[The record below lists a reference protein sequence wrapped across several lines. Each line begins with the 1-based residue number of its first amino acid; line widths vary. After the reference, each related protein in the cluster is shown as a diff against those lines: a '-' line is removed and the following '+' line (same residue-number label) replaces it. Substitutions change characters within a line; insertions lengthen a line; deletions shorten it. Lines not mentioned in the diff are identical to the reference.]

1 MVPDQSGDHVSTQVL
16 VIEDHPLYRTALVDL
31 VGAMSGWTVAGQY
44 ADAESALADPIDAD
58 VVLLD
63 LGLPGM
69 DGLAAIGALREQ
81 RPRSAVLVLTMNE
94 EPAILT
100 AAIRAGAHGYLV
112 KGAEPEDIERA
123 LQGVARGQAVF
134 GEQVAGALLAQAA
147 RRSPAAGPSS
157 FPQLTSR
164 EVEVL
169 DLVTS
174 GRTNTEIAEALF
186 VTPKTARNHVSA
198 VLTKLGVTSRTEAAA
213 RGREA
218 GLGRD

>member
-1 MVPDQSGDHVSTQVL
+1 VTTRVL
-16 VIEDHPLYRTALVDL
+16 VVEDHPLYRSALTNL
-31 VGAMSGWTVAGQY
+31 VGGMDGWEVVGAFG
-44 ADAESALADPIDAD
+44 DAESALAHQADAE

-69 DGLAAIGALREQ
+69 DGLAAIGELREQ
-81 RPRSAVLVLTMNE
+81 RPGCAVLVLTMNE

-100 AAIRAGAHGYLV
+100 AAVRAGAQGYLV

-123 LQGVARGQAVF
+123 LRGVARGQAVF
-134 GEQVAGALLAQAA
+134 GEQVAAALLAQAA
-147 RRSPAAGPSS
+147 RRAPEAGLAA
-157 FPQLTSR
+157 FPMLTAR

-169 DLVTS
+169 DLVTA

-198 VLTKLGVTSRTEAAA
+198 VLGKLGVTSRAEAAA
-213 RGREA
+213 RGRDA
-218 GLGRD
+218 GLGRT

>member
-1 MVPDQSGDHVSTQVL
+1 MRVL
-16 VIEDHPLYRTALVDL
+16 VVEDHPLYRNALVSL
-31 VGAMSGWTVAGQY
+31 IAAMEGWDVAG
-44 ADAESALADPIDAD
+44 AHGDAESAVADDSPAD

-69 DGLAAIGALREQ
+69 DGLAAIRALRAE
-81 RPRSAVLVLTMNE
+81 RPDCAVLVLTMNE
-94 EPAILT
+94 EPSILT

-123 LQGVARGQAVF
+123 LRGVARGQAIF
-134 GEQVAGALLAQAA
+134 GEQVAAALLAQAA
-147 RRSPAAGPSS
+147 RRAPEAGLSS
-157 FPQLTSR
+157 FPQLTAR

-169 DLVTS
+169 DLVAA

-198 VLTKLGVTSRTEAAA
+198 VLSKLGVATRTEAMA
-213 RGREA
+213 RGRDA
-218 GLGRD
+218 GLGRT

>member
-1 MVPDQSGDHVSTQVL
+1 MNRVL
-16 VIEDHPLYRTALVDL
+16 VVEDHPLYRTALVSL
-31 VGAMSGWTVAGQY
+31 VSGMEGWEVAG
-44 ADAESALADPIDAD
+44 AHGDAEAALADDSPAD

-69 DGLAAIGALREQ
+69 DGLAAIGALRAR
-81 RPRSAVLVLTMNE
+81 RPDCAVLVLTMNE
-94 EPAILT
+94 QPAILT

-123 LQGVARGQAVF
+123 LRGVARGQAVF
-134 GEQVAGALLAQAA
+134 GEQVAAALLTQAS
-147 RRSPAAGPSS
+147 RRAPEAGMTS
-157 FPQLTSR
+157 FPQLTAR

-169 DLVTS
+169 DLVTA

-198 VLTKLGVTSRTEAAA
+198 VLSKLGVASRAEAAA

-218 GLGRD
+218 GLGRG